1 MTKEGFAEF
10 LKDQYP
16 QKKSGTANSY
26 INAVAILDRI
36 FALSDVFDLNGISLC
51 ALNDLSKL
59 IEIEEFVR
67 HEEYRFR
74 KNDEGIFT
82 LGRSGQKSYPMKGFC
97 SAAMKSLINYYGS
110 CQQDAARQLVKATMS
125 GNMISKQL
133 VKFFDIN
140 DKSGEDVVR
149 ETKTR
154 IGQEFF
160 RKMLLENYQGK
171 CSITGLDVPQVLR
184 ASHIVA
190 WKDDKINRLNPENGI
205 LLSATYDAAFDQH
218 LISFDEQYR
227 MIISKEIKDYY
238 TSNVAKDYFIN
249 KEGFQMT
256 LPTKF
261 PPNQILLQK
270 HRELLVG

>member
-110 CQQDAARQLVKATMS
+110 CQQDAARQIVKATMS

-140 DKSGEDVVR
+140 DKSGEVSCP
-149 ETKTR
+149 
-154 IGQEFF
+154 
-160 RKMLLENYQGK
+160 RKG
-171 CSITGLDVPQVLR
+171 
-184 ASHIVA
+184 
-190 WKDDKINRLNPENGI
+190 
-205 LLSATYDAAFDQH
+205 
-218 LISFDEQYR
+218 
-227 MIISKEIKDYY
+227 
-238 TSNVAKDYFIN
+238 
-249 KEGFQMT
+249 
-256 LPTKF
+256 
-261 PPNQILLQK
+261 
-270 HRELLVG
+270 

>member
-110 CQQDAARQLVKATMS
+110 CQQDAARQIVKATMS

-149 ETKTR
+149 ETKSR

-171 CSITGLDVPQVLR
+171 CSITGLDIPQVLR

>member
-1 MTKEGFAEF
+1 MTKDGFAEF
-10 LKDQYP
+10 LKEQYP

-36 FALSDVFDLNGISLC
+36 FALNDVYNLKGMSLC
-51 ALNDLSKL
+51 DLNDLTKL
-59 IEIEEFVR
+59 LDIEEFVR
-67 HEEYRFR
+67 QEEYKYR
-74 KNDEGIFT
+74 KNNEGIFV

-97 SAAMKSLINYYGS
+97 SAAMKSLITYYGN
-110 CQQDAARQLVKATMS
+110 CQHNDAKQIVNASMTGTQVSKHLV
-125 GNMISKQL
+125 N
-133 VKFFDIN
+133 FFDIN
-140 DKSGEDVVR
+140 SKTGKDVVR

-190 WKDDKINRLNPENGI
+190 WKEDKSNRLNPENGI

-238 TSNVAKDYFIN
+238 TSDVAKEYFIN
-249 KEGFQMT
+249 KEGFLMT